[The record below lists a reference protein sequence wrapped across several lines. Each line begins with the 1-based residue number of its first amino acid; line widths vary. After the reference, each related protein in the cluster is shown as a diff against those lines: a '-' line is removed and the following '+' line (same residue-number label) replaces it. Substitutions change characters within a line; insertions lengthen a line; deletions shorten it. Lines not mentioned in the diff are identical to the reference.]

1 MSDLFKD
8 IGKYIYR
15 FVTHRIL
22 WLFIVT
28 MVLFG
33 MLLGQLFELQIVIAH
48 TFVRPPATTNE
59 VSIPIP
65 ALRGTIY
72 DRHGRP
78 LAVNR
83 LVFVAKI
90 DPSMQRAITNEALL
104 ELAQLFERNGE
115 QYDDSFPIM
124 LNPFEFSSDI
134 SSHQLYLWKRDM
146 VIPNRNEATAEE
158 SFLFLREYH
167 NIDPEMSH
175 EDARRIL
182 NLRTKL
188 YRERLIFITNYN
200 PVPIRIAS
208 DISQETV
215 AAIAEKNTM
224 FAGVYV
230 DIQAMREYP
239 AGKYMSHIIGYI
251 MRITAEDFAANEH
264 LGYTH
269 QDMFGRQ
276 GLERSMEHY
285 LRGTP
290 GLQSIEFDN
299 AGRRIGR
306 PVVIQE
312 PQSGDR
318 LFLTIDLELQ
328 MEAYNML
335 KDYLSRALVYRIE
348 SRDHREALPLPNVF
362 ISFVRG
368 HNLDIRAVLYAE
380 EGPAMAMQQYILQRF
395 PDAGTSRDDIEHI
408 HSIII
413 EGIRSGRI
421 SPAMMLRTLIG
432 TGQITDP
439 DGSIAEQLISRP
451 QTARDVLVQ
460 KIRDWE
466 ITPQQ
471 INQDPSTGSIVIVDV
486 ATGAVLAAVSYP
498 SYDNNRLVNTPD
510 WAYFNHIYNLDPTN
524 PALPRAFR
532 EPLAPGSNFKMITA
546 VAALEEGVITPS
558 MRIFDRVTFTRAGT
572 NPPFRCWN
580 SGGHGNINVAG
591 AIAGSCN
598 YFFAEAAWR
607 LGNTASST
615 DNLTNHRIDRLNVYM
630 MHFGL
635 HESSGVEILELFDQ
649 NIGFDGARMASRD
662 FRRFLALQAN
672 PAAPAYAQNWNNAE
686 TIRTAIGQGLNAY
699 TTAQMTR
706 VMNVFANR
714 GVNYPLH
721 MVGHIENSNGHIV
734 RRIEPM
740 PVCIGLEFSEST
752 WDAVTEGM
760 RLVTEPGAAG
770 TAVGLFRD
778 FPIRIAGKTSTT
790 QQIPTRFHHSAFG
803 AFAPLMDPQ
812 ISIYVNIPF
821 GAMRAG
827 TGYGQISARIA
838 RDMIGVALGLELEA
852 EQPTPLNTLR
862 P

>member
-1 MSDLFKD
+1 MKDLFKD

-28 MVLFG
+28 VVLFG
-33 MLLGQLFELQIVIAH
+33 MLFVQLFELQIVAAYQFH
-48 TFVRPPATTNE
+48 LPEPTTNE
-59 VSIPIP
+59 VTIPIP

-83 LVFVAKI
+83 LVFVAKM
-90 DPSMQRAITNEALL
+90 DPSMQRSITNEALL
-104 ELAQLFERNGE
+104 ELSRLFERNGE
-115 QYDDSFPIM
+115 QYVDNFPIV
-124 LNPFEFSSDI
+124 LNPFEFSGKLSA
-134 SSHQLYLWKRDM
+134 HQLRHWKTDLI
-146 VIPNRNEATAEE
+146 IPGDATAEE

-167 NIDPEMSH
+167 NIDQDMSH

-182 NLRTKL
+182 NFRTKL
-188 YRERLIFITNYN
+188 YRERLIFISNYN
-200 PVPIRIAS
+200 PVPILFAS
-208 DISQETV
+208 DISQETI
-215 AAIAEKNTM
+215 AAIAEKNAL
-224 FAGVYV
+224 FAGVYI
-230 DIQAMREYP
+230 DIQAQREYP
-239 AGKYMSHIIGYI
+239 AGIYMSHIIGYI
-251 MRITAEDFAANEH
+251 SRITAEDFAANEH

-269 QDMFGRQ
+269 QDMFGRT

-290 GLQSIEFDN
+290 GLQTIEFDN

-306 PVVIQE
+306 PTVIQE
-312 PQSGDR
+312 PLPGDR
-318 LFLTIDLELQ
+318 LFLTIDLDLQ
-328 MEAYNML
+328 IEAYNML
-335 KDYLSRALVYRIE
+335 KGYLSRALIYRIE
-348 SRDHREALPLPNVF
+348 SRDPRERALPLPDIF

-368 HNLDIRAVLYAE
+368 HNLDIHAILYAE
-380 EGPAMAMQQYILQRF
+380 EGPALAMRQYILQRF
-395 PDAGTSRDDIEHI
+395 PDPDFPYAGVSRDDIEHI
-408 HSIII
+408 HSIVI

-421 SPAMMLRTLIG
+421 SPAKMLLTLIG

-451 QTARDVLVQ
+451 QTARDVLIQ

-471 INQDPSTGSIVIVDV
+471 VNQDPSTGSIVITDV

-498 SYDNNRLVNTPD
+498 SFDNNRLVNNPD
-510 WAYFNHIYNLDPTN
+510 WAYFNHIYFLDPTN

-546 VAALEEGVITPS
+546 VAALEEGVITPAT
-558 MRIFDRVTFTRAGT
+558 RIHDRVTFTRAGT
-572 NPPFRCWN
+572 NPPFRCWH
-580 SGGHGNINVAG
+580 SGHGNINVAG

-607 LGNTASST
+607 LANTAGSD
-615 DNLTNHRIDRLNVYM
+615 DNLVNHRIDRLNVYM
-630 MHFGL
+630 KHFGL
-635 HESSGVEILELFDQ
+635 HERSGVEILELFDQ
-649 NIGFDGARMASRD
+649 PIGFDGYRMASRD

-672 PAAPAYAQNWNNAE
+672 PSAPAYAQNWNNAE
-686 TIRTAIGQGLNAY
+686 TIRTAIGQGLNSY
-699 TTAQMTR
+699 TTAQMAR
-706 VMNVFANR
+706 AMNVFANR
-714 GVNYPLH
+714 GVNLPLH
-721 MVGHIENSNGHIV
+721 MVGHIESSRGHIV
-734 RRIEPM
+734 RRAEPV
-740 PVCIGLEFSEST
+740 PVCMGLEFSEST

-790 QQIPTRFHHSAFG
+790 QQIPTRFNHSAFG
-803 AFAPLMDPQ
+803 AFAPLENPQ

-821 GAMRAG
+821 GAMRA
-827 TGYGQISARIA
+827 YSQISARIA
-838 RDMIGVALGLELEA
+838 RDMIGVALGLGLEA
-852 EQPTPLNTLR
+852 EHPMPLNTLR